1 MNKEKVKN
9 IVYVGVVL
17 ILLVAVIGITYAY
30 FKLQIEGSGKDIVV
44 NTGDLRLK
52 YTDGDELT
60 LDNAFPGDSVTKK
73 ITVENIGGKGVTYS
87 LNWTDLIN
95 TISDY
100 ELHLTMEC
108 KSYKNYGTNTQEEY
122 GTCDRIYRSILSED
136 TIMRDEDYDIRPESS
151 TYNPDKYVPVP
162 MDYQIVDGDI
172 YSVIKNNISID
183 MGITH
188 EYTVTVSFD
197 NKNYLQNYNKK
208 KTFSGKIDIKEYTAP
223 KPVSCTYDGELKQ
236 GAEFVNGIYTYR
248 YMQNNVFDKTEYDPV
263 WTNMDSEGWS
273 VILTNPDSTD
283 AVTEAPCTIINDKPV
298 ISMSY
303 MFNRSNASS
312 IDVSNFDTSNIID
325 MSGMFRFSEAIRI
338 YGLDRLNTSNVTNM
352 YQMFEFAEVTVL
364 NLSEFDT
371 RNVTNMAY
379 MFDDTYSAIIN
390 ICGFDTSNVTDMNSM
405 FDSLARVRSLD
416 LNSFDTSKVTDMSW
430 MFSGNKIY
438 SLDLSSFD
446 TSKVTNMYGMFN
458 SFTNSFLDIKSLNTS
473 NVTDMTQ
480 MFSGINVDSL
490 DLSNFDTSKVTTMKY
505 MFSSSKIDKLDVSN
519 FNTCNVTDMSRMF
532 YGSTATEIKGLNN
545 FDTSNVTDMSN
556 MFYGTKVEILDLSSF
571 DTSNVTKMSWM
582 FGSADT
588 IEIKGLEKFDTSN
601 VTDMQYMFY
610 KSKLSQLNLDNFDTS
625 NVTNM
630 QGMFSE
636 ASATSYSLSNFNTS
650 NVTNMRNMFE
660 ECKASVLDL
669 SSFDMSNVTNV
680 RSMFSNALTT
690 TGYAK
695 DTAAAKKFNNSSNM
709 PSSLTFTVKS

>member
-1 MNKEKVKN
+1 MNKEKIKN
-9 IVYVGVVL
+9 YVYVGVVL

-30 FKLQIEGSGKDIVV
+30 FRLQIEGNGKDIVV

-52 YTDGDELT
+52 YADGDVLT
-60 LDNAFPGDSVTKK
+60 LENAFPGDSVTKK

-95 TISDY
+95 TISNY

-108 KSYKNYGTNTQEEY
+108 KSYKNYGTTSQEVS
-122 GTCDRIYRSILSED
+122 GTCDRVYRSILSED

-151 TYNPDKYVPVP
+151 TYNPDEYIPVP
-162 MDYQIVDGDI
+162 MDTQIVDGDI

-197 NKNYLQNYNKK
+197 NKRYLQNYNKK
-208 KTFSGKIDIKEYTAP
+208 KAFGGKIDIKEYTAP
-223 KPVSCTYDGELKQ
+223 KPVSCTYDGELTQ

-248 YMQNNVFDKTEYDPV
+248 YMQTNVFDKTEYDPV

-283 AVTEAPCTIINDKPV
+283 AVTEAPCTIINNKPV

-303 MFNRSNASS
+303 MFNRSKASS
-312 IDVSNFDTSNIID
+312 IDVSNFDTTNIID
-325 MSGMFRFSEAIRI
+325 MSGMFRGSKAIRI
-338 YGLDRLNTSNVTNM
+338 YGLDRFNTSNVTNM
-352 YQMFEFAEVTVL
+352 YQMFKSADVNVL

-371 RNVTNMAY
+371 SNVTNMAY
-379 MFDDTYSAIIN
+379 MFDDAYSVIVN
-390 ICGFDTSNVTDMNSM
+390 ICGFDTSKVTNMNSM
-405 FDSLARVRSLD
+405 FNSLDRTRSLD
-416 LNSFDTSKVTDMSW
+416 LSGFNTANVTDMSW
-430 MFSGNKIY
+430 MFSGDKIN

-458 SFTNSFLDIKSLNTS
+458 SFTNSFLDIKSFNTS

-505 MFSSSKIDKLDVSN
+505 MFSSGEIDKLDVSG
-519 FNTCNVTDMSRMF
+519 FNTSKVTDMNGMF
-532 YGSTATEIKGLNN
+532 YESAATEIKGLEN
-545 FDTSNVTDMSN
+545 FDTSNVTDMSYI
-556 MFYGTKVEILDLSSF
+556 FRGTKVKILDLSSF
-571 DTSNVTKMSWM
+571 DTSKVTKMSWM
-582 FGSADT
+582 FGSADAT
-588 IEIKGLEKFDTSN
+588 EIKGLDKFNTSK

-610 KSKLSQLNLDNFDTS
+610 KSKLSQINLDNFDTS
-625 NVTNM
+625 NVTSM

-636 ASATSYSLSNFNTS
+636 ASTTSYSLSNFNTS
-650 NVTNMRNMFE
+650 NVTNMRDMFE

-680 RSMFSNALTT
+680 SGMFSNALTT

-695 DTAAAKKFNNSSNM
+695 DTAAATKFNKSNSK